1 MHIARIPRTA
11 ATLASVAAM
20 MCATLAACAPSGG
33 GVAQSASREGTIAVG
48 LPGSLSTL
56 DTAHETGIINYY
68 VAQVVSEGLLAVG
81 KDGQLIPAIASAYHT
96 DDAQTWVFD
105 SRPDALFQDGNP
117 VTIDD
122 VLFSI
127 DIAKD
132 PDKSPS
138 SAVYWPAGVQAEQ
151 SGDNQITITLPA
163 PAVNFGWTVTANGGL
178 WITEKSFYEVAA
190 SYGSSAD
197 LIMGT
202 GPYKAVSFQ
211 PDSKAVFE
219 KSGTWWGGD
228 TPAQTIEFD
237 FFSDENARFLAQ
249 KNGTIDIAT
258 QLPIDQVSQFQ
269 GINGVSVLTESDRS
283 YVGLTF
289 DQNVEPFD
297 DIHVRKAIAHAVDR
311 STIVS
316 SLL

>member
-1 MHIARIPRTA
+1 
-11 ATLASVAAM
+11 
-20 MCATLAACAPSGG
+20 
-33 GVAQSASREGTIAVG
+33 
-48 LPGSLSTL
+48 
-56 DTAHETGIINYY
+56 
-68 VAQVVSEGLLAVG
+68 
-81 KDGQLIPAIASAYHT
+81 
-96 DDAQTWVFD
+96 
-105 SRPDALFQDGNP
+105 
-117 VTIDD
+117 
-122 VLFSI
+122 
-127 DIAKD
+127 
-132 PDKSPS
+132 
-138 SAVYWPAGVQAEQ
+138 
-151 SGDNQITITLPA
+151 
-163 PAVNFGWTVTANGGL
+163 
-178 WITEKSFYEVAA
+178 
-190 SYGSSAD
+190 
-197 LIMGT
+197 MGT

-211 PDSKAVFE
+211 PDSKAVFT

-269 GINGVSVLTESDRS
+269 GINGVNVLTESDRS

-316 SLL
+316 SILKGQATVATGIEPRTSWAVRSASRLPRMLRQACPSTPSTWMPRAPNSPSPRSPAVSTPS

>member
-1 MHIARIPRTA
+1 
-11 ATLASVAAM
+11 
-20 MCATLAACAPSGG
+20 
-33 GVAQSASREGTIAVG
+33 
-48 LPGSLSTL
+48 
-56 DTAHETGIINYY
+56 
-68 VAQVVSEGLLAVG
+68 
-81 KDGQLIPAIASAYHT
+81 
-96 DDAQTWVFD
+96 
-105 SRPDALFQDGNP
+105 
-117 VTIDD
+117 
-122 VLFSI
+122 
-127 DIAKD
+127 
-132 PDKSPS
+132 
-138 SAVYWPAGVQAEQ
+138 
-151 SGDNQITITLPA
+151 
-163 PAVNFGWTVTANGGL
+163 
-178 WITEKSFYEVAA
+178 
-190 SYGSSAD
+190 
-197 LIMGT
+197 MGT

-316 SLL
+316 SILKGQATGRDGHRAPGPAG